1 MALYSATD
9 MAGAGTPI
17 IETLEAGTTYNLAL
31 NTGLFNANPNGS
43 NYFTIETTTN
53 SVGTYANVAP
63 KNFNLSTI
71 VLPSNAPTS
80 SLITSPYKLSVVI
93 TGDGNSQI
101 VFTPNVTITSGQVML
116 RSTGNMD
123 LRISEA

>member
-17 IETLEAGTTYNLAL
+17 TETLTAGTAYNLAL
-31 NTGLFNANPNGS
+31 NTGLFNANPSGS

-53 SVGTYANVAP
+53 NVGTYANVAP
-63 KNFNLSTI
+63 KKFNEAI
-71 VLPSNAPTS
+71 IDIPSNVPAS
-80 SLITSPYKLSVVI
+80 SLLTSPYKLSVAV
-93 TGDGNSQI
+93 TGGGNIPI
-101 VFTPNVTITSGQVML
+101 VFTPNVNITSGQVML

-123 LRISEA
+123 LRIAAA

>member
-17 IETLEAGTTYNLAL
+17 TETLTAGTAYNLQL
-31 NTGLFNANPNGS
+31 NIGLFNANPNGS

-101 VFTPNVTITSGQVML
+101 VFTPNIIITSGQVML

>member
-17 IETLEAGTTYNLAL
+17 TETLEAGTTYNLQL
-31 NTGLFNANPNGS
+31 NTGLFNANPSGS
-43 NYFTIETTTN
+43 NYFTMETTTN
-53 SVGTYANVAP
+53 NVGTYANVAP
-63 KNFNLSTI
+63 KNFNEATI
-71 VLPSNAPTS
+71 DIPSNVPAS
-80 SLITSPYKLSVVI
+80 SLLTSPYKLSVAV
-93 TGDGNSQI
+93 TGGGNAQI

-123 LRISEA
+123 LRIAAA